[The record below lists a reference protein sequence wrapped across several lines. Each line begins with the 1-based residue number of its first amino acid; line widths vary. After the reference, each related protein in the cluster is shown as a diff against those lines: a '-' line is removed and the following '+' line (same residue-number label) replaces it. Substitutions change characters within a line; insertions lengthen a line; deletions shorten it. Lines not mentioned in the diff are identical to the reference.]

1 MALKIKD
8 GIEIWAYGPASNPF
22 TSESVLSQEQL
33 EHLKSRFPDEIEETE
48 QQEKKSL
55 KSKIK

>member
-22 TSESVLSQEQL
+22 TSESNLSQEQL
-33 EHLKSRFPDEIEETE
+33 EHLKSRFPDEIEEVET
-48 QQEKKSL
+48 EKKIS
-55 KSKIK
+55 KSKTK

>member
-22 TSESVLSQEQL
+22 TSESNLSQEQL
-33 EHLKSRFPDEIEETE
+33 EHLQTRFPDHIEEVET
-48 QQEKKSL
+48 EKKIS
-55 KSKIK
+55 KSKTK

>member
-22 TSESVLSQEQL
+22 TSESNLSQEQL
-33 EHLKSRFPDEIEETE
+33 EHLQTRFPDEIEEVET
-48 QQEKKSL
+48 EKKIS
-55 KSKIK
+55 KSKTK